1 MTTTCLIALCM
12 ACVSDACADLTLA
25 GFAATRRPMH
35 AAAAAIRRAV
45 PAETPTIVH
54 CLQERGPSAHEINVC
69 LSTEPRAVPANVA
82 DASVK
87 LRIAALALALLV
99 AALVRPPS
107 LAAPQPEPV
116 ADVFPAIPEVRASG
130 GVARVVLHVVLDPV
144 TGYPAFSWNAQ
155 LGVAPTIRVR
165 PGETIDMTVYDDMR
179 PFQGRPN
186 NVNVHFHGLMV
197 SPRAPGD
204 DSLTTLARPGE
215 VLHYRVAIPRDH
227 EPGLYWYHPHAHG
240 ETYYDVT
247 NGMAGAIVV
256 EGLQQHLPAL
266 ASMRERIIMLRDVP
280 TGPSFVDPDMPVAM
294 TMDGSTPARRARPA
308 ADAERPSRR
317 AHRYPARRAAVL
329 PRRQRCCGAVLR
341 PFGRRRNAAAR
352 GARRRTARCLSRDAC
367 RPEGHARTR
376 STRRSCRVRRHGAA
390 NANRAT
396 LRLRRHGTSR
406 RCEPRRHASAPYES
420 CCGWQCAWAAT
431 AVRALT
437 AARRHRASAKLAFR
451 AATAAGCSAY
461 DSVHRR
467 RPQSLDQRACVS
479 HERPARDRGALGY
492 GRRVDDRERDRRGP
506 RLPHPPSPL
515 RRRIDR
521 RRVRRVAHVARHDR
535 RPAATPHPKRAHDP
549 RPSARAH

>member
-54 CLQERGPSAHEINVC
+54 CLQERGPTAHEINVC

-99 AALVRPPS
+99 AALVRPP
-107 LAAPQPEPV
+107 
-116 ADVFPAIPEVRASG
+116 
-130 GVARVVLHVVLDPV
+130 
-144 TGYPAFSWNAQ
+144 
-155 LGVAPTIRVR
+155 IRVR

-294 TMDGSTPARRARPA
+294 TMDGSTPAPRARSKGGEPCRAEPGLQPTLNGQADAHIGIRPGEPQFFRVVNGAAARYYDLSVDGVTLQLVALDGVPLDAYPGTPAVRRVTHVLVAPGGRAEFVVTAPRTPTALRSGCVDTGRLGDANPAVMLAHLTNPA
-308 ADAERPSRR
+308 AD
-317 AHRYPARRAAVL
+317 
-329 PRRQRCCGAVLR
+329 G
-341 PFGRRRNAAAR
+341 
-352 GARRRTARCLSRDAC
+352 
-367 RPEGHARTR
+367 
-376 STRRSCRVRRHGAA
+376 
-390 NANRAT
+390 
-396 LRLRRHGTSR
+396 
-406 RCEPRRHASAPYES
+406 SAP
-420 CCGWQCAWAAT
+420 
-431 AVRALT
+431 
-437 AARRHRASAKLAFR
+437 
-451 AATAAGCSAY
+451 
-461 DSVHRR
+461 
-467 RPQSLDQRACVS
+467 
-479 HERPARDRGALGY
+479 
-492 GRRVDDRERDRRGP
+492 GP
-506 RLPHPPSPL
+506 LPPSGPL
-515 RRRIDR
+515 SLI
-521 RRVRRVAHVARHDR
+521 H
-535 RPAATPHPKRAHDP
+535 
-549 RPSARAH
+549 